1 MEKQTFDLSGETVP
15 AQRYLFIAM
24 SVVHLINSSLAFQR
38 HDYIYGTI
46 ILILGLVLL
55 LTSAFFLNAMNR
67 YIITLDADGI
77 HFVLGI
83 LKKRNLPW
91 NAISAIHVKM
101 LDLEIDLKDGQRED
115 IHFGRWTYEQNQT
128 IKPGLL
134 DALRAGAEAHSI
146 PTNQE

>member
-15 AQRYLFIAM
+15 AQRYLYIGM

-55 LTSAFFLNAMNR
+55 LISAVFLNAMNR

-77 HFVLGI
+77 HFVLGVF
-83 LKKRNLPW
+83 KKKDLPW
-91 NAISAIHVKM
+91 NAVSAIHIKM
-101 LDLEIDLKDGQRED
+101 LDLEIDLKDGRREE

-128 IKPGLL
+128 IKPGLI
-134 DALRAGAEAHSI
+134 DALRAATETHSI